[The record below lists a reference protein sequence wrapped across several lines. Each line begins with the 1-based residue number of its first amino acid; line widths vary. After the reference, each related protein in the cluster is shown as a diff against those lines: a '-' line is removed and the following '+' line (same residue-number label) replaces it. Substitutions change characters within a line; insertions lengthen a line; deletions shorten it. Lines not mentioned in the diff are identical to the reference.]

1 VSHRQPVVVI
11 LAGPNG
17 AGKSTAAPAL
27 LQGTLGVTEFVN
39 ADAIASGLSAFNVEG
54 AAIAAGRIM
63 LQRLKSLGRQRA
75 SFAFETTL
83 ASRSFARWLAD
94 LQRDGYAVHMVFLWL
109 SSAELAVQR
118 VADRVAMGGHG
129 VPEETVRRRYRTGL
143 RNFLTLYQDRT
154 TTWSIFDSSRPQL
167 RLIAEHLANGALN
180 VYDRDTWERI
190 AHHSD
195 EN

>member
-1 VSHRQPVVVI
+1 
-11 LAGPNG
+11 
-17 AGKSTAAPAL
+17 
-27 LQGTLGVTEFVN
+27 VTEFVN

-54 AAIAAGRIM
+54 AAMAAGRIM
-63 LQRLKSLGRQRA
+63 LQRLKALARKRA

-83 ASRSFARWLAD
+83 SSRSFARWLSD

-118 VADRVAMGGHG
+118 VADRVAMGGHS

-154 TTWSIFDSSRPQL
+154 TTWSLFDSSRPQL
-167 RLIAEHLANGALN
+167 RLIAEHLANGTLH
-180 VYDRDTWERI
+180 VYDRDTWKRI
-190 AHHSD
+190 SDHSD
-195 EN
+195 ED

>member
-1 VSHRQPVVVI
+1 
-11 LAGPNG
+11 
-17 AGKSTAAPAL
+17 
-27 LQGTLGVTEFVN
+27 VTEFVN

-54 AAIAAGRIM
+54 AAMAAGRIM
-63 LQRLKSLGRQRA
+63 LQRLKALARKRA

-83 ASRSFARWLAD
+83 SSRSFSRWLAD

-118 VADRVAMGGHG
+118 VADRVAMGGHS

-154 TTWSIFDSSRPQL
+154 TTWSLFDSSRPQL
-167 RLIAEHLANGALN
+167 RLIAEHLANGTLH
-180 VYDRDTWERI
+180 VYDRDTWKRI
-190 AHHSD
+190 SDHSD
-195 EN
+195 ED

>member
-1 VSHRQPVVVI
+1 
-11 LAGPNG
+11 
-17 AGKSTAAPAL
+17 
-27 LQGTLGVTEFVN
+27 
-39 ADAIASGLSAFNVEG
+39 
-54 AAIAAGRIM
+54 M

-83 ASRSFARWLAD
+83 ASRSFARWLSD
-94 LQRDGYAVHMVFLWL
+94 LQQDGYAVHMVFLWL

-118 VADRVAMGGHG
+118 VADRVAMGGHS
-129 VPEETVRRRYRTGL
+129 VPDETVRRRYRTGL

-167 RLIAEHLANGALN
+167 RLTAEHLANGTLN

-195 EN
+195 ED